1 MRLRSTEWMKR
12 GRGEPSAQQSSQK
25 LLMKMAVSKHL
36 YIQSVTNR
44 SAVAADTKQDIH
56 LLWEKTEAEL
66 LSLAQG
72 LPTMVDVQ
80 GRPPPSQACEAFIL
94 FCPSKFAERRK
105 LIPHPQSN
113 SAVTPFSE
121 PLSMLSQ
128 GAQAAQELPAGR
140 DQAYGEV
147 EKGKGRK
154 PLSTEPPFI
163 STERDLSSVVKKPT
177 KILHSPL
184 PPPPPQH

>member
-44 SAVAADTKQDIH
+44 SAVAADTKQDTH

-80 GRPPPSQACEAFIL
+80 GRPPPSQA
-94 FCPSKFAERRK
+94 
-105 LIPHPQSN
+105 
-113 SAVTPFSE
+113 
-121 PLSMLSQ
+121 
-128 GAQAAQELPAGR
+128 
-140 DQAYGEV
+140 
-147 EKGKGRK
+147 
-154 PLSTEPPFI
+154 
-163 STERDLSSVVKKPT
+163 
-177 KILHSPL
+177 
-184 PPPPPQH
+184 

>member
-1 MRLRSTEWMKR
+1 
-12 GRGEPSAQQSSQK
+12 
-25 LLMKMAVSKHL
+25 
-36 YIQSVTNR
+36 
-44 SAVAADTKQDIH
+44 
-56 LLWEKTEAEL
+56 
-66 LSLAQG
+66 
-72 LPTMVDVQ
+72 
-80 GRPPPSQACEAFIL
+80 
-94 FCPSKFAERRK
+94 
-105 LIPHPQSN
+105 
-113 SAVTPFSE
+113 
-121 PLSMLSQ
+121 MLSQ